1 MFSPWLRHL
10 SWFEN
15 LLKVAFERYR
25 KRVNSESL
33 ICGKMKKLR
42 LPLNQLMSNSKERV
56 SNFKPMKRN
65 L

>member
-1 MFSPWLRHL
+1 MFSPWLRRL

-33 ICGKMKKLR
+33 ICGKIKKHR
-42 LPLNQLMSNSKERV
+42 LPLNQLMLNSKERV
-56 SNFKPMKRN
+56 SNFKKTK
-65 L
+65 